1 MKSKVLRLLGPR
13 DIKLENQTIDKKEI
27 LARTIYSA
35 ISPGTELAAYS
46 GAHQLRAGTSYPRL
60 LGYCNVSEVISVDPD
75 VEIKKKGDHIVTLQS
90 HRDIFSIDAHEVL
103 SIVPKG
109 VSLKD
114 AACSY
119 LFHLGYAAAINLN
132 ILQGLNI
139 AVFGG
144 GCLGLSTAIMQSFSA
159 RSVTIFSDIKL
170 ENLQSQQEKK
180 IFNMA
185 RRKDLDGSKYKDF
198 FDIAIVT
205 TNSFEDLQHCLR
217 CLKDRGKIGI
227 LGFPGRD
234 GQAID
239 FNPFQSDYFYVKQLT
254 YQAIGLLPESSD
266 DRSFLRFNEHANI
279 NFILDLFKQ
288 KKISHKVFSPKTYH
302 YTNLDKCYDDLH
314 SRISSAKTHLIKWQ

>member
-1 MKSKVLRLLGPR
+1 MKSKVLRLLGPM
-13 DIKLENQTIDKKEI
+13 DIKLENQVIDKKAI

-60 LGYCNVSEVISVDPD
+60 LGYCNVSEVISIDPD
-75 VEIKKKGDHIVTLQS
+75 VKVVKKGDHIITFQS

-119 LFHLGYAAAINLN
+119 LFHLGYAATINLN
-132 ILQGLNI
+132 ILQGLNV

-159 RSVTIFSDIKL
+159 QNVTIFSDIKSK
-170 ENLQSQQEKK
+170 NIKYQQEKK
-180 IFNMA
+180 IFNTA
-185 RRKDLDGSKYKDF
+185 RRKALDSSKYKDF

-205 TNSFEDLQHCLR
+205 TNSFEDLQHCLK

-234 GQAID
+234 GQALE

-254 YQAIGLLPESSD
+254 YQAIGLLPESPD
-266 DRSFLRFNEHANI
+266 DRNFLRFNEHANI
-279 NFILDLFKQ
+279 NFILNLFKQ
-288 KKISHKVFSPKTYH
+288 KKISHKIFAPKTYH

-314 SRISSAKTHLIKWQ
+314 TRISPAKTHLIKW